1 MTAQTTTGVQTLD
14 MAQICTEL
22 LNRHSDMSWREIA
35 SKPEYRGIPAGT
47 LWSIAKGR
55 EPKSLRYRTIL
66 HLPALI
72 PTPACP
78 KCGAVHTTKRCT
90 ANKPAPRPSWR
101 AELGIIIEKRLEEI

>member
-66 HLPALI
+66 HLPRAYSNPSL
-72 PTPACP
+72 PE
-78 KCGAVHTTKRCT
+78 VRR
-90 ANKPAPRPSWR
+90 RPHDQTLHG
-101 AELGIIIEKRLEEI
+101 E